1 MAANRLSALVWVA
14 LVPALLAS
22 ACVNLTPPWA
32 GAANTGASAAGGLAA
47 GGTTG
52 GLATGGTGA
61 FDMGGAGALAAG
73 GTSGVVATGGVIG
86 PGAGGAGAAD
96 TGGSTG
102 AAAGGTVAAD
112 SGGTTA
118 TASGGTT
125 VAGGGTADAAG
136 ALGGSTSPG
145 DAASDLPPA
154 KDAPAPVEAQLLRD
168 APIDPP
174 TSPDVAVV
182 SDTPLSSD
190 VVDTAVST
198 AGLLAYY
205 KCDETTGTILSD
217 SSGNSNNGTL
227 VGPAAFGPGKVGNA
241 LVLTAT
247 NGIDGGASGGY
258 VELPAGL
265 LSSTRTMT
273 IAAWFKGNSTLSF
286 QRVFDFGASST
297 TSSMYL
303 MPWNQTG
310 FPQFSIRL
318 VPEAGAEIK
327 ADITSTTAVTTNAWH
342 HAAVVLDASGGRLY
356 MDGVQVGTNTTMTLR
371 PADLGA
377 MPNDWI
383 GRSEFVANP
392 YFDGDIDEFR
402 VYNRALTAAEIS
414 ALSTP

>member
-22 ACVNLTPPWA
+22 ACVSLTPPWVGA
-32 GAANTGASAAGGLAA
+32 GNTDTNSAGGSAAGGF
-47 GGTTG
+47 
-52 GLATGGTGA
+52 ATGGTSA
-61 FDMGGAGALAAG
+61 IDMGGAGVLAAG

-112 SGGTTA
+112 TGGTTA

-136 ALGGSTSPG
+136 TLGGSTSTG
-145 DAASDLPPA
+145 DAAPDLPLA
-154 KDAPAPVEAQLLRD
+154 KDAPAPVEAQLLQD

-174 TSPDVAVV
+174 SSPDVAVV

-198 AGLLAYY
+198 VGLLAYY

-227 VGPAAFGPGKVGNA
+227 VGPAAFGPGKIGNA

-265 LSSTRTMT
+265 LSSTRTVT
-273 IAAWFKGNSTLSF
+273 VAAWFKGNSTLSF
-286 QRVFDFGASST
+286 QRVFDFGTSST

-327 ADITSTTAVTTNAWH
+327 SDIISTVAITTNAWH

-371 PADLGA
+371 PADLDT

-383 GRSEFVANP
+383 GRSEFATNP

-414 ALSTP
+414 ALSAP